1 MKRMLGLFGGALG
14 LAILALAD
22 PAAAAIEQDILAELN
37 LARTQPAQYA
47 GKLRA
52 FRALF
57 QGKNYRKPGSNMLM
71 VTQEGVAAVD
81 EAIAFLERQA
91 PLQALAANP
100 LIAAAAA
107 DHVADIGPKGLT
119 QHDGSDG
126 SKPWDRVNRRGFTN
140 WRSLGEGIAFGPDT
154 GESVVIGLIVDD
166 GVANRGH
173 RKSIFTASYR
183 LAGVA
188 CGPHKTYRITCVI
201 DYAEP
206 K

>member
-1 MKRMLGLFGGALG
+1 MRWFFGGLLGFALLG
-14 LAILALAD
+14 STG
-22 PAAAAIEQDILAELN
+22 PASAAIEQDILVELN

-57 QGKNYRKPGSNMLM
+57 QGDRYRKPGADMIM

-91 PLQALAANP
+91 PLPPLAAQP
-100 LIAAAAA
+100 QIAAAAS
-107 DHVADIGPKGLT
+107 DHAADIGPKGLT

-126 SKPWDRVNRRGFTN
+126 SKPWDRVKRRGFTN

-166 GVANRGH
+166 GVPDRGH

-188 CGPHKTYRITCVI
+188 CGPHKTYRIVCVI